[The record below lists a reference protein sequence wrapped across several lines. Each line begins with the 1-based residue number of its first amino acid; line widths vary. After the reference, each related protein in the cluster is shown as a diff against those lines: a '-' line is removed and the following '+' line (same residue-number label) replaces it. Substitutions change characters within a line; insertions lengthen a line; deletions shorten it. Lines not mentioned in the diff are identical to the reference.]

1 MKKIISKFIV
11 FLFVLAAALSGSAGG
26 VYADASADAS
36 SNRISG
42 NDRIETSLKISES
55 GWKDGADT
63 VVIAQGYG
71 YADALCAAPLA
82 KKYNA
87 PIILSGQDALSSD
100 TISEI
105 KRLKAK
111 QAFVI
116 GGTGSLSTNVE
127 SQLKSLGISHLER
140 LGGADRYETSV
151 KIAQK
156 LENTDN
162 IVIASGEGYADSL
175 SIAPIAAARGMPIL
189 LTGNNSLPDAVD
201 SYIKGTKVN
210 KTYVVGGVGVVED
223 SLKNALPNAQRLG
236 GATRFDTNL
245 AILQNFK
252 SDLNFDNVYIAEGDG
267 PSGDEFADALS
278 GAALAAQKSAL
289 LVLVYKTMTSESL
302 DFIVG
307 NMSGKTVV
315 TALGGTSVVPDE
327 IVKGVLDDYSKA
339 NPNPGNPGSGGG
351 GGSSTPVQQDTKL
364 VDIDGT
370 DNGGLSLTITET
382 ADKVINI
389 QASCK
394 NVLDNI
400 TITLYDESG
409 NLKYI
414 NQAAGSMNLSTVLV
428 SGKYTGFINAS
439 STGKT
444 TIPEFTVK

>member
-1 MKKIISKFIV
+1 
-11 FLFVLAAALSGSAGG
+11 
-26 VYADASADAS
+26 
-36 SNRISG
+36 
-42 NDRIETSLKISES
+42 
-55 GWKDGADT
+55 

-116 GGTGSLSTNVE
+116 GGTGSLSVNVE
-127 SQLKSLGISHLER
+127 SQLKSLGISDVER

-189 LTGNNSLPDAVD
+189 LTGNNSLPSAVD
-201 SYIKGTKVN
+201 SYIKGIEVN
-210 KTYVVGGVGVVED
+210 KTYVIGGTAVVSD
-223 SLKNALPNAQRLG
+223 SLKNSLPNAQRLG

-245 AILQNFK
+245 AVLQNFK
-252 SDLNFDNVYIAEGDG
+252 SEFNFDNVCIAEGDG
-267 PSGDEFADALS
+267 PNGDEFADALS
-278 GAALAAQKSAL
+278 GAALAAQKSAP
-289 LVLVYKTMTSESL
+289 LVLVYKTMTSAAL

-327 IVKGVLDDYSKA
+327 IVKGVVDDYSKA
-339 NPNPGNPGSGGG
+339 NPNPGNSGSGGSGGG
-351 GGSSTPVQQDTKL
+351 GSTTPVQQDTKL

-370 DNGGLSLTITET
+370 DNGGLSLTIAET

-389 QASCK
+389 QASGK
-394 NVLDNI
+394 SASDNI